1 MEGKGDISV
10 QKIAELRAEHKQ
22 IHAALPRLEKLLANQ
37 SATATAA
44 ATTVAAAAA
53 AATPTILHATTAAAT
68 VNLEA
73 VKPRPPEA
81 FDPIV
86 KRNDVCRFVAELEI
100 HFEAVGC
107 TTPTKD
113 AMRIRLAATLLRGP
127 ALESKARGRGRS
139 FRQH

>member
-22 IHAALPRLEKLLANQ
+22 IHAALPRVEKLLANQ
-37 SATATAA
+37 SATAIAA
-44 ATTVAAAAA
+44 ATTVAAAA
-53 AATPTILHATTAAAT
+53 AATPTILHATTAAVT

-73 VKPRPPEA
+73 VKPRLPEA
-81 FDPIV
+81 FDPTV

-100 HFEAVGC
+100 YFEAVGC

-113 AMRIRLAATLLRGP
+113 AMRIRLAATL
-127 ALESKARGRGRS
+127 
-139 FRQH
+139 